1 MSMDIPPT
9 VPSPSI
15 AERTIDS
22 ATDVSRTIEE
32 VTESLKVA
40 VERLRMVIDR
50 SQQPGEPLA
59 RLRAATRWAPL
70 TGLSIAFLLGVA
82 IARRR

>member
-70 TGLSIAFLLGVA
+70 TSLSIAFLLGVA